1 MKSGE
6 RTPDLGHVN
15 LKPADVAMNTLY
27 ERYQN

>member
-1 MKSGE
+1 MNSDEK
-6 RTPDLGHVN
+6 TPNLGGVN